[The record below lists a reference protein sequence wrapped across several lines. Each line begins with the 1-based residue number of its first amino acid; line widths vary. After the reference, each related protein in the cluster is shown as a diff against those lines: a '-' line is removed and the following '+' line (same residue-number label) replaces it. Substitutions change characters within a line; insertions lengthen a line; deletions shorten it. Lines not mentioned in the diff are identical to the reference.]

1 MLEESTTGELR
12 RFLARLLG
20 WEDAS
25 AVERALRSIELA
37 MAHRTPLVLCGD
49 GDLVPIAHALH
60 RRTLGAGR
68 PFIVGDPRRGDTRAS
83 IRCPASYASGVAAF
97 EAAAEGAL
105 CVCSRR
111 PPRDFAAV
119 MDLLRDPR
127 ARVQLVVCADGYER
141 HDVLLAISDP
151 IQVPSLGTRKTELP
165 RIVED
170 YAADALVALSSSVS
184 FTPRD
189 RDWVVARCASSL
201 HEIETATMRL
211 IALRQAGS
219 ILGAAELLGIS
230 YSSLREWF
238 ARRRPQ
244 RPARGRGG
252 SYAQAVAT

>member
-1 MLEESTTGELR
+1 MQQTATSRLR
-12 RFLARLLG
+12 LG
-20 WEDAS
+20 D
-25 AVERALRSIELA
+25 
-37 MAHRTPLVLCGD
+37 
-49 GDLVPIAHALH
+49 
-60 RRTLGAGR
+60 
-68 PFIVGDPRRGDTRAS
+68 
-83 IRCPASYASGVAAF
+83 
-97 EAAAEGAL
+97 
-105 CVCSRR
+105 
-111 PPRDFAAV
+111 
-119 MDLLRDPR
+119 DLLRDPR

-151 IQVPSLGTRKTELP
+151 IQVPSLGTRKPELP
-165 RIVED
+165 RIIDE

-219 ILGAAELLGIS
+219 ILAAAELLGIS

-252 SYAQAVAT
+252 YDPSATNHRAHLGHRQTHGADLPFIVCDPRRSDRPTSADAVEGR